1 MRIDFIQK
9 IAAYSDEYIK
19 ENIKEY
25 DRNRLLNDWQEGLKF
40 WFDHSFY
47 QGRRDDVSYEVEKR
61 AKETLD
67 SYIKEKNDNSEII
80 LNEENFSEIRSR
92 LMKVIGKGEIG
103 RGRDIDMVV
112 SMLKF
117 ISKIDDKNIVKY
129 SISRIQNGKIK
140 DHFEELQTIHSIGPK
155 CSSFYLRDLNYIYS
169 LDAKIMEEDL
179 VCLQPIDVWV
189 RRVANKAGIINNE
202 NEKNEELIRK
212 NIVEACSKAGVPS
225 MKFNQGAWYLGHNS
239 FNILMDKL
247 KEE

>member
-1 MRIDFIQK
+1 MKTDLIQK
-9 IAAYSDEYIK
+9 IAAYSNEYIK
-19 ENIKEY
+19 ENIEEY

-47 QGRRDDVSYEVEKR
+47 QGRSDDVSYEVEKR

-67 SYIKEKNDNSEII
+67 NYIKEKNDNSEII

-129 SISRIQNGKIK
+129 SMSRIQNGKIK
-140 DHFEELQTIHSIGPK
+140 DHFEELQTVHSIGPK
-155 CSSFYLRDLNYIYS
+155 CSSFYLRDLNSIYS
-169 LDAKIMEEDL
+169 LDEKIMEEDL

-189 RRVANKAGIINNE
+189 RRVANKAGIINDE